1 MNNHDLNQAPLG
13 VQQPQEESSNPNTQ
27 PQWVDELEQTLLLGK
42 QFSQFSVD
50 LIGLAGA
57 EMLLAVKSFPK
68 LFMLWLLMMPI
79 ILLSWCSFSGLM
91 AWLVFTLSAHVGLSL
106 LAVFLLQILLLIS
119 CRWLFT
125 QYRRRM
131 TLPYTR
137 DQIAS
142 FMRSINNESGERN
155 SAEK

>member
-1 MNNHDLNQAPLG
+1 MNNHDLNEAPLG
-13 VQQPQEESSNPNTQ
+13 VQLPQEESSNQNAQ
-27 PQWVDELEQTLLLGK
+27 PQWLDELEQTLLLGK
-42 QFSQFSVD
+42 QFSRFSVD
-50 LIGLAGA
+50 LMDLAGA
-57 EMLLAVKSFPK
+57 EMLLAVKSLPR
-68 LFMLWLLMMPI
+68 LIMLWLLMMPI
-79 ILLSWCSFSGLM
+79 ILLSWCAFSGLM
-91 AWLVFTLSAHVGLSL
+91 AWLVFTLSAHAGLSL

-119 CRWLFT
+119 CRWLFA

-142 FMRSINNESGERN
+142 FMRSINNEFGERN